1 MIRLRVS
8 TLNPKFEVEIETDD
22 KDFKKVKNLL
32 DHVIEKL
39 GSDDSSTINVPP
51 PSLPLSVPTDF
62 SINIGDGEKLNTHM
76 DL

>member
-22 KDFKKVKNLL
+22 KDFKKVKKLL

-39 GSDDSSTINVPP
+39 GSNDSSTISVSR

-62 SINIGDGEKLNTHM
+62 SNNIDDGEKLNTHM

>member
-22 KDFKKVKNLL
+22 KDFKKGKKLL

-39 GSDDSSTINVPP
+39 GSNDSSTI
-51 PSLPLSVPTDF
+51 SVRHHLYLLVF
-62 SINIGDGEKLNTHM
+62 LLILALK
-76 DL
+76 